1 MKGDEEDLSYKPLS
15 HDAEAASSPPAAPP
29 SKSDEFVFS
38 FRGSRNCVHATCMFL
53 LLVLTLVMLVV
64 MSWWSLSQR
73 KRRLDAASG
82 LFVPWR
88 AKEAELEA
96 VLYMQV

>member
-1 MKGDEEDLSYKPLS
+1 MKGNEEDLSYKPLS
-15 HDAEAASSPPAAPP
+15 GDAEAAGSPPAAPP

-64 MSWWSLSQR
+64 MER
-73 KRRLDAASG
+73 ERRLDAASG

-88 AKEAELEA
+88 AKEAEFEA
-96 VLYMQV
+96 ALYMQV